1 MKVEKSID
9 IKTSPEKLWPLLV
22 KKENIVKWHPNAQE
36 FDFIGDKHSGVG
48 AKFYMV
54 GKSGGRPMR
63 SVCEIT
69 EWEENKRLGFREILG
84 MTKKFE
90 TRFTIEPTKTGS
102 RLTQL
107 WDTVMPY
114 WIIGQIMLLLMS
126 KQWVEMTEKMLE
138 NIKNLAET

>member
-9 IKTSPEKLWPLLV
+9 IKTPPEKLWPLLV
-22 KKENIVKWHPNAQE
+22 KRENLLKWHHNAQE

-54 GKSGGRPMR
+54 GKSGRRPMR
-63 SVCEIT
+63 SVCEFT
-69 EWEENKRLGFREILG
+69 EWEENKRVAFREIWG

-90 TRFTIEPTKTGS
+90 TRYTIEPTKTGS
-102 RLTQL
+102 RLTIF

-114 WIIGQIMLLLMS
+114 WTIGQIMLWLMG
-126 KQWVEMTEKMLE
+126 KQWVKMSEKMLE
-138 NIKNLAET
+138 NIKKLAEA

>member
-9 IKTSPEKLWPLLV
+9 IAVSAENLWPLLY
-22 KKENIVKWHPNAQE
+22 KKENLLKWHPNTQE
-36 FDFIGDKHSGVG
+36 FDFIGDQHSGVG

-54 GKSGGRPMR
+54 GKTDGRIMR

-69 EWEENKRLGFREILG
+69 EWQENKKMTFHEIWG

-90 TRFTIEPTKTGS
+90 TKFTIEPTKTGS
-102 RLTQL
+102 RLTMF

-114 WIIGQIMLLLMS
+114 WIIGQVMLWLMS
-126 KQWVEMTEKMLE
+126 KQWVKMSEKMLE
-138 NIKNLAET
+138 NIKKLAES

>member
-22 KKENIVKWHPNAQE
+22 KRGNLLKWHHNAQE
-36 FDFIGDKHSGVG
+36 FDFIGDKDSGVG

-54 GKSGGRPMR
+54 GKSGRIPMR

-69 EWEENKRLGFREILG
+69 EWEENKLLAFREIWG

-90 TRFTIEPTKTGS
+90 TRYTIEPNKTTS
-102 RLTQL
+102 RLTVF

-114 WIIGQIMLLLMS
+114 WIIGQIMLWMMG